1 MNLFIKLV
9 FNQTHIKYIIY
20 LLYTFYIPIV
30 IKYFISFFLFAQKIK
45 NLPFYSIS
53 LFNILQS
60 LSYTLRER
68 ESFLYWKIVKLNYSI
83 GPLRVVSR
91 FSFELKKKEEL
102 YHWCKSE
109 KGKDLKKRRWEM
121 RESVNW

>member
-20 LLYTFYIPIV
+20 LLYTFYISIV

-68 ESFLYWKIVKLNYSI
+68 EHSCI
-83 GPLRVVSR
+83 GR
-91 FSFELKKKEEL
+91 
-102 YHWCKSE
+102 
-109 KGKDLKKRRWEM
+109 
-121 RESVNW
+121 